1 MKNINNNLSFRA
13 THHSSSRYSPYG
25 RMRDIVVGFFNASLY
40 PGLQISGMT
49 NGAGGFTLIE
59 LLVVVLIIGILAAVA
74 LPQYEKAVMKSRYTE
89 LVLVTNQLAAA
100 AESYYLANGYYPND
114 ISALDIEF
122 ACSYPSNSKQRLECA
137 DFFCGVDTGNGFA
150 RCINDTTIQNGY
162 QVTLNAG
169 TFYGSSSPNRYCFA
183 MTTNVNDKYNA
194 LCQAVTKTKSY
205 FSYGPRNRQGEYKS
219 SLWYKYSE

>member
-1 MKNINNNLSFRA
+1 MEKKSKAVNKLNVIPNLIWNLPRKVVSQCQQRRA
-13 THHSSSRYSPYG
+13 WKTLNQVQGDVLFYN
-25 RMRDIVVGFFNASLY
+25 VKA
-40 PGLQISGMT
+40 
-49 NGAGGFTLIE
+49 FTLIE

-74 LPQYEKAVMKSRYTE
+74 VPQYEKAVMKSRYTE

-162 QVTLNAG
+162 QVILNAG
-169 TFYGSSSPNRYCFA
+169 TFYGSSSPTRYCFA
-183 MTTNVNDKYNA
+183 MTTNVDDKYNA